1 MKILG
6 KYNDCNHPNTYI
18 SRFLN
23 TSTNQEIVHKD
34 SFLDNYENILRKK
47 EGRLTRISICI
58 VWLFIICH
66 VWKLIPTVYELLY
79 SEVDFL

>member
-1 MKILG
+1 MTAIIQF
-6 KYNDCNHPNTYI
+6 I

-34 SFLDNYENILRKK
+34 SFLDNYENLLRKK
-47 EGRLTRISICI
+47 EGRLTRISICN

-66 VWKLIPTVYELLY
+66 VWKLIPTVYELIY